1 LRSLSK
7 RFSDYFLLVVYDGAP
22 CHSEGALA
30 LPENVRVISLPPYS
44 PELNPC
50 ENSWEDMREK
60 FFKNIVFDSL
70 QTVEDQL
77 VVACNFYEA
86 NPRILKSITGWEWI
100 LNSSID
106 R

>member
-1 LRSLSK
+1 MRSLSK